1 MVEQNQKGSS
11 ESTHTPSERK
21 LVSPLE
27 QSSEL
32 LEGVWLVVARNSR
45 INNSWEELCARN
57 PEEKIK
63 ECYKHLLLTP
73 TKRKPNKI
81 FPLRGKKY
89 EGVWE
94 YKFPS
99 GDRVFYIPNIQ
110 SKKVEV
116 YYADKHPKKKAP
128 EP

>member
-1 MVEQNQKGSS
+1 MVEQSQNGSS
-11 ESTHTPSERK
+11 ESIQTISERK
-21 LVSPLE
+21 LISPLE
-27 QSSEL
+27 ESSDS
-32 LEGVWLVVARNSR
+32 LEGAWLVVARNSR
-45 INNSWEELCARN
+45 VNSSWEELCARN
-57 PEEKIK
+57 PEERSK
-63 ECYKHLLLTP
+63 ECYRHLLLTP

-89 EGVWE
+89 KGVWE

-99 GDRVFYIPNIQ
+99 GDRVFYIPDAQIR
-110 SKKVEV
+110 KVEV